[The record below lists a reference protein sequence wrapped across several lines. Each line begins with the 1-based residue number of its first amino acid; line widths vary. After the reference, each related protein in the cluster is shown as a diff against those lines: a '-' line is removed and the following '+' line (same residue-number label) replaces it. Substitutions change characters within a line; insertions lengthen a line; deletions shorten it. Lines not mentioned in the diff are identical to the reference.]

1 MYYLFKMY
9 LYLLMEIGSSGF
21 KTIFLFFLSLISI
34 FFGIMIVITKNPVV
48 SVLFLIGLFFTI
60 SLYLMML
67 GLYFIGISYLLVYVG
82 AISILFLFILML
94 INVRVSELLTEGV
107 NSVPLAII
115 AVLTFNLNVGN
126 VLPYYLHIS
135 DSFSNYLIYINRT
148 VLNLFTTGQET
159 MINKIALLRLTVI
172 EAANV
177 NSKSWDGSLV
187 ETNHITSIGN
197 ILYSNLFIL
206 LIIISLVLLL
216 AMVGTIVITLKRDTS
231 LKETNLQS

>member
-1 MYYLFKMY
+1 
-9 LYLLMEIGSSGF
+9 MEIGSSGF

>member
-1 MYYLFKMY
+1 MY
-9 LYLLMEIGSSGF
+9 LYLLMEVGSSGF
-21 KTIFLFFLSLISI
+21 KTVFVFFLSLVSI
-34 FFGIMIVITKNPVV
+34 FFGIMIIITKNPVV

-115 AVLTFNLNVGN
+115 TVLSFNLNVGN

-135 DSFSNYLIYINRT
+135 DAFSNYFIHINRT
-148 VLNLFTTGQET
+148 IVNLFSSGLDQ
-159 MINKIALLRLTVI
+159 MMNKLALLQTAVI

-187 ETNHITSIGN
+187 ETNHITAIGN
-197 ILYSNLFIL
+197 VLYSNLFIL
-206 LIIISLVLLL
+206 LIIVSLVLLL
-216 AMVGTIVITLKRDTS
+216 AMVGTIVITLKRDQS

>member
-1 MYYLFKMY
+1 
-9 LYLLMEIGSSGF
+9 MEIGSSGF

-177 NSKSWDGSLV
+177 NSKS
-187 ETNHITSIGN
+187 
-197 ILYSNLFIL
+197 
-206 LIIISLVLLL
+206 
-216 AMVGTIVITLKRDTS
+216 
-231 LKETNLQS
+231 